1 MSRIQVEG
9 LTKRFGEVA
18 AVDRVSLDISHGDFL
33 VLLGPSGCG
42 KSTLLRM
49 IAGLI
54 EPSNGRV
61 LLDGRDVTF
70 APPRE
75 RDMAMVF
82 QSYALY
88 PHLTVERN
96 IGFPLR
102 SRRRPRAE
110 IRQKVHEVAE
120 LLDLADLLDRRPR
133 ELSGGQRQRVAVG
146 RALVRD
152 PGAFLMDEPLSNLDA
167 KLRTA
172 TRGQLRALHHRLG
185 STIVYVTHDQV
196 EAMTMATRVALL
208 NAGRLEQVGTPT
220 DVYDEPASVFVAGFL
235 GSPAMN
241 LIPARIESRAGRVQ
255 ALAPGVEVP
264 LWAAD
269 DQPAREVT
277 LGVRPEHLIRVP
289 PASGSPTSQSPAS
302 QSPMFRAVVEM
313 VENLGG
319 EEVAQC
325 VVGDARLLARGPR
338 PLGLRPGEPVVFD
351 IPANRVHLFDRAS
364 GRRLVWQPTG
374 ADIPRDRDQVTVRVS
389 DRPGSPGATD
399 GDPTVAESPEGVLDA
414 SIV

>member
-54 EPSNGRV
+54 EPSGGRV

-110 IRQKVHEVAE
+110 IRQKVREVAA
-120 LLDLADLLDRRPR
+120 LLDLAELLDRRPR

-172 TRGQLRALHHRLG
+172 TRGQLRALHHTLG

-241 LIPARIESRAGRVQ
+241 LLPARIESRAGRVQ
-255 ALAPGVEVP
+255 VLAPGVELS

-277 LGVRPEHLIRVP
+277 LGVRPEHLVLIP
-289 PASGSPTSQSPAS
+289 PASVSSASPASSSISSPPASSPTSLTSKSPV
-302 QSPMFRAVVEM
+302 FRGVVET

-325 VVGDARLLARGPR
+325 AVGDARVLARGPR
-338 PLGLRPGEPVVFD
+338 PLGLRPGEPVAFGV
-351 IPANRVHLFDRAS
+351 PADRVHLFDRAS
-364 GRRLVWQPTG
+364 GRRLVWQPASG
-374 ADIPRDRDQVTVRVS
+374 DIPRERDHAHDSAAAVA
-389 DRPGSPGATD
+389 GS
-399 GDPTVAESPEGVLDA
+399 
-414 SIV
+414 

>member
-54 EPSNGRV
+54 EPSGGRV

-110 IRQKVHEVAE
+110 IRQKVREVAA
-120 LLDLADLLDRRPR
+120 LLDLAELLDRRPR

-172 TRGQLRALHHRLG
+172 TRGQLRALHHTLG

-241 LIPARIESRAGRVQ
+241 LLPARIESRAGRVQ
-255 ALAPGVEVP
+255 VLAPGVELS
-264 LWAAD
+264 LWTAD

-277 LGVRPEHLIRVP
+277 LGVRPEHLVLLP
-289 PASGSPTSQSPAS
+289 PTSASLASSPTSTSPV
-302 QSPMFRAVVEM
+302 FRGVVET

-325 VVGDARLLARGPR
+325 AVGDARLLARGPR
-338 PLGLRPGEPVVFD
+338 PLGLRPGEPVAFGV
-351 IPANRVHLFDRAS
+351 PADRVHLFDRAS
-364 GRRLVWQPTG
+364 GRRLVWQPASG
-374 ADIPRDRDQVTVRVS
+374 DIPRERDHVHDSAAAVA
-389 DRPGSPGATD
+389 GS
-399 GDPTVAESPEGVLDA
+399 
-414 SIV
+414 

>member
-120 LLDLADLLDRRPR
+120 LLDLANLLDRRPR

-220 DVYDEPASVFVAGFL
+220 EVYDEPASVFVAGFL

-255 ALAPGVEVP
+255 VLAPGVEVS

-277 LGVRPEHLIRVP
+277 LGVRPEHLIRVSP
-289 PASGSPTSQSPAS
+289 VSGSPTSE
-302 QSPMFRAVVEM
+302 SPMFRGVVEM

-325 VVGDARLLARGPR
+325 VVGDARVLARGPR
-338 PLGLRPGEPVVFD
+338 PLDLRPGEPVTFD
-351 IPANRVHLFDRAS
+351 VPANRVHLFDRAS
-364 GRRLVWQPTG
+364 GRRLLWQPTG
-374 ADIPRDRDQVTVRVS
+374 GGIPRERDHAHDSAPV
-389 DRPGSPGATD
+389 
-399 GDPTVAESPEGVLDA
+399 TVAESPGQVLDA
-414 SIV
+414 STV

>member
-1 MSRIQVEG
+1 MSRIQIEA
-9 LTKRFGEVA
+9 LTKRFGKVT
-18 AVDRVSLDISHGDFL
+18 AVDRVSLDISDGDFI

-54 EPSNGRV
+54 EPDGGRV
-61 LLDGRDVTF
+61 LLDERDVTF
-70 APPRE
+70 TPPRD

-110 IRQKVHEVAE
+110 IREKVRAVAE

-133 ELSGGQRQRVAVG
+133 ALSGGQRQRVAVG

-167 KLRTA
+167 QLRTA
-172 TRGQLRALHHRLG
+172 TRGQLRALHNRLG

-220 DVYDEPASVFVAGFL
+220 EVYDEPASTFVAGFL
-235 GSPAMN
+235 GSPPMN
-241 LIPARIESRAGRVQ
+241 LLPALVENHCGRVRVH
-255 ALAPGVEVP
+255 APGVQVP
-264 LWAAD
+264 LWAASD
-269 DQPAREVT
+269 FPGRDIIV
-277 LGVRPEHLIRVP
+277 GIRPEHLVGVP
-289 PASGSPTSQSPAS
+289 PASP
-302 QSPMFRAVVEM
+302 SPMFRGRVTA
-313 VENLGG
+313 VENLGSD
-319 EEVAQC
+319 EVAQC
-325 VVGDARLLARGPR
+325 MVGDAPVFARGPR
-338 PLGLRPGEPVVFD
+338 PLGLRPGDPVAFD
-351 IPANRVHLFDRAS
+351 TAADRVHLFDRAS
-364 GRRLVWQPTG
+364 GRRLVWQPE
-374 ADIPRDRDQVTVRVS
+374 
-389 DRPGSPGATD
+389 GSPRIRST
-399 GDPTVAESPEGVLDA
+399 T
-414 SIV
+414 